1 MALNVTEL
9 YGVTPEVAA
18 KLQGAGLT
26 TSDELLDAVAQP
38 ANRKALAA
46 QLGMDERALL
56 ELGNRA
62 DLARIK
68 GIGKEYSD
76 LLEYAGVDTVVEL
89 ATRSPGN
96 LYAKLQEVASQFTFI
111 HLPSPEDVES
121 WVSQAKGLDRKLH
134 Y

>member
-1 MALNVTEL
+1 MALKVTEL

-18 KLQGAGLT
+18 KLQGADLVN
-26 TSDELLDAVAQP
+26 SDDLLDAVARP
-38 ANRKALAA
+38 ADRKALAA
-46 QLGMDERALL
+46 KLGMEERALL

-96 LYAKLQEVASQFTFI
+96 LYAKLQSVAARFTFI
-111 HLPSPEDVES
+111 HLPGREEVES
-121 WVSQAKGLDRKLH
+121 WVSQAKSLERKLH